1 MKIPTLCLVLLLTG
15 CGRVG
20 APLPPFIRVPE
31 KVTDLAVRQDGNDII
46 VTWTNPAKY
55 IDGSQATDLAQIQIR
70 ADDAVMIKVQATT
83 AGQSQTV
90 TLPVGAAVNV
100 NRSFSVIAETAGG
113 KLSQVSNIVSIAPV
127 AVPGKILNLRGVV
140 DQRRITLTWDKPQE
154 HPELADAYRVS
165 RIAPAETQVVS
176 DTRYDDL
183 RYRPGEMYTYDVTAM
198 RGMVPGIG
206 PESVSVLIQDK
217 TPPQVPSG
225 LDIVVSETG
234 AFVTWSANAESDLA
248 GYHVFRNGMALGDK
262 LIATNSFFDSD
273 YRSGFSYAVSAVD
286 EFGNESAQSASIKGQ

>member
-20 APLPPFIRVPE
+20 APLPPFLRVPE

-70 ADDAVMIKVQATT
+70 ADDAVMIKVQAMT

-286 EFGNESAQSASIKGQ
+286 EFGNESAQSASMKGQ

>member
-286 EFGNESAQSASIKGQ
+286 EFGNESAQSASMKGQ

>member
-70 ADDAVMIKVQATT
+70 ADDAVMIKVQAMT

>member
-70 ADDAVMIKVQATT
+70 ADDAVMIKVQAMT

-286 EFGNESAQSASIKGQ
+286 EFGNESAQSASMKGQ

>member
-31 KVTDLAVRQDGNDII
+31 KVTDLAVRQYGNDII

-113 KLSQVSNIVSIAPV
+113 KLS
-127 AVPGKILNLRGVV
+127 
-140 DQRRITLTWDKPQE
+140 
-154 HPELADAYRVS
+154 
-165 RIAPAETQVVS
+165 
-176 DTRYDDL
+176 
-183 RYRPGEMYTYDVTAM
+183 
-198 RGMVPGIG
+198 
-206 PESVSVLIQDK
+206 
-217 TPPQVPSG
+217 
-225 LDIVVSETG
+225 
-234 AFVTWSANAESDLA
+234 
-248 GYHVFRNGMALGDK
+248 
-262 LIATNSFFDSD
+262 
-273 YRSGFSYAVSAVD
+273 
-286 EFGNESAQSASIKGQ
+286 